1 MSCANVFDYRKETE
15 RSMADKNIALSHRPS
30 PTLQEGD
37 VGDAVQL
44 RKHAKPHR
52 LGLSDRVQAGKE
64 EEKKPHE
71 SFESLILA
79 EILHPSSSQVS
90 TFVLHKFP

>member
-1 MSCANVFDYRKETE
+1 
-15 RSMADKNIALSHRPS
+15 MADKNIALSHRPS

-52 LGLSDRVQAGKE
+52 LGLSDRVPQAGKE
-64 EEKKPHE
+64 TTRVFRVFNPRRDTSSIFIP
-71 SFESLILA
+71 SFNICFAQISLSG
-79 EILHPSSSQVS
+79 SSTS
-90 TFVLHKFP
+90 FFLCKFTYFP

>member
-1 MSCANVFDYRKETE
+1 MSCADVFDCRKETE

-52 LGLSDRVQAGKE
+52 LGLSDRVPQ
-64 EEKKPHE
+64 EKKPYE

-79 EILHPSSSQVS
+79 EILHP
-90 TFVLHKFP
+90 KFQHLFCTNFLKWF